1 MIETLKNMKRSFVSS
16 GANSYDPNVKSA
28 ACAEGADLYISK
40 ARDSLKSQNLM
51 ATSEHLQK
59 AEDEFINNNDNHDVA
74 VRQLCEIADIRL
86 HSLKEFGNA
95 MSILKKAYQKNNFES
110 TENNEILEQSLSSL
124 YVLSTEKAKEDHHD
138 DEYIEKLN
146 HVIVDT
152 TLMISKL
159 KEAKDQH
166 RPPSPQ

>member
-74 VRQLCEIADIRL
+74 VRQLCEI
-86 HSLKEFGNA
+86 
-95 MSILKKAYQKNNFES
+95 
-110 TENNEILEQSLSSL
+110 
-124 YVLSTEKAKEDHHD
+124 
-138 DEYIEKLN
+138 